1 MKPTFYNCD
10 CHIHMVLDG
19 ADWKAAIVRHR
30 QQPEDGWIRQV
41 LDRYRELGFVYLRDG
56 GDRWG
61 VGKRAREL
69 AGEYGIRYRTPLAPL
84 CRAGHYG
91 GFIGTRYETMGDY
104 TVLVRKARAEGA
116 DFIKI
121 MISGLM
127 DFDRF
132 GVLTE
137 AGLSPGEIRELI
149 HIAHEEGFPVM
160 AHANGARTVEAAA
173 LAGVD
178 SVEHGAYLDPEALK
192 AMQEAGTVWVPT
204 LSTIGNLRGT
214 GRFREEAVEAIL
226 ESAMENVRCFAGMGG
241 LLAPGTDAGA
251 WAVPHGSRTEFALLE
266 QALAEQGMEA
276 VERGAAKIQEIF

>member
-1 MKPTFYNCD
+1 MLAD

-19 ADWKAAIVRHR
+19 SDWKAAIARHKLAVD
-30 QQPEDGWIRQV
+30 DGWVRKT
-41 LDRYRELGFVYLRDG
+41 LARYQELGFTYLRDG

-69 AGEYGIRYRTPLAPL
+69 AGAYGILYRTPLSPL

-91 GFIGTRYETMGDY
+91 GFIGEKYGNIQEYAEMVDKN
-104 TVLVRKARAEGA
+104 RKNGA

-137 AGLSPGEIRELI
+137 EGLEPAEIRELI
-149 HIAHEEGFPVM
+149 HIAHEEGMGVM
-160 AHANGARTVEAAA
+160 AHANGARIVQAAA
-173 LAGVD
+173 EAGVD
-178 SVEHGAYLDPEALK
+178 SVEHGAYLDQEALH
-192 AMQEAGTVWVPT
+192 AMAEAGTVWVPT
-204 LSTIGNLRGT
+204 LSTIGNLRGR
-214 GRFREEAVEAIL
+214 GRFAETAVEKIL
-226 ESAMENVRCFAGMGG
+226 ESAMENVRWFAAMDG

-251 WAVPHGSRTEFALLE
+251 WAVPHGSLTEYELLRDALGDGVQEVLDKGI
-266 QALAEQGMEA
+266 QAL
-276 VERGAAKIQEIF
+276 RKKF